1 MTLGQFSIVRL
12 ERDSQ
17 LLMPVFDYCMPDK
30 ECTCNSGESGN
41 VDPCCV
47 FRNISFPVGEFF
59 PPNTVRTPENYE
71 DAKFCC
77 KSRTGAAR
85 PGGSCFF
92 LIRRTAG
99 WSWGS

>member
-1 MTLGQFSIVRL
+1 MPSFVNGCFDGELSSGDDSRRIYVTLGQFSIVRL

-17 LLMPVFDYCMPDK
+17 LLVPVFDYCMPDK

-41 VDPCCV
+41 VDPCRV

-59 PPNTVRTPENYE
+59 PPNTIHTPENYE

-77 KSRTGAAR
+77 K
-85 PGGSCFF
+85 
-92 LIRRTAG
+92 
-99 WSWGS
+99 